1 MINFTIGIISI
12 IISSFV
18 LLYNWRFFKSLSK
31 VNNLLKFIEFLIY
44 YKVFFY
50 LFIPAI
56 LRIFSDFQYETELGI
71 NPMELLIVYLF
82 EVISYLI
89 WITIFYAII
98 YKYRNTTTN
107 KNTTKKVEQIYVFV
121 LILFIYLTFVK
132 IIKIFGLDLDFD
144 NYFESIFYIIFP
156 LVNTLGPVLAF
167 FGIIY
172 YKYDNPNNKK
182 FLLSLF
188 AVLFYFITV
197 LISGV
202 RGLIVHPLFF
212 VIFLLHIYGKKR
224 QIKLTFILLF
234 GFAIFQATFMQIR
247 HLDTDTK
254 LEILAQGN
262 LESENKNIFD
272 DIELRYGESSR
283 MSVAF
288 LRRGLNDN
296 FAGIKPFLSSLYAP
310 LPRTFFPKKPIPGS
324 IGEDKYSM
332 GGYLIMSD
340 LRGQWW
346 NMTEFLTSA
355 HAYWEFG
362 ILGLI
367 IITIISVLYISMI
380 ARYLLK
386 LHVLGIPIMLLFFKP
401 WGYNEPK
408 IWLYE
413 IPLQI
418 FQYIIPATVMLLTL
432 EFIIAFKNL
441 VVKMLIQ
448 KS

>member
-1 MINFTIGIISI
+1 MVNIIIGIISI

-18 LLYNWRFFKSLSK
+18 LLYNRKFFKSLSN
-31 VNNLLKFIEFLIY
+31 NNLLKFIEFLIY

-50 LFIPAI
+50 LLVPSV

-71 NPMELLIVYLF
+71 NPMELLIVYIF
-82 EVISYLI
+82 EVISYII

-98 YKYRNTTTN
+98 YKYRNTTLN
-107 KNTTKKVEQIYVFV
+107 KNTTKKVEQIYVFI
-121 LILFIYLTFVK
+121 LILFIYLT
-132 IIKIFGLDLDFD
+132 IINTIKIFGLDLDFN

-172 YKYDNPNNKK
+172 YKYDNPNNKL
-182 FLLSLF
+182 FLLSIF

-234 GFAIFQATFMQIR
+234 GFAIFQATYMQIR

-254 LEILAQGN
+254 IEILAQGN
-262 LESENKNIFD
+262 LEKENKNIFD

-288 LRRGLNDN
+288 LRRGLDNN
-296 FAGIKPFLSSLYAP
+296 FAGLKPFLSSLYAP
-310 LPRTFFPKKPIPGS
+310 LPRTLFPKKPIPGS

-362 ILGLI
+362 IIGLI
-367 IITIISVLYISMI
+367 IITIISVLYISLI
-380 ARYLLK
+380 VRFLLK
-386 LHVLGIPIMLLFFKP
+386 IHVLGIPIILLFFKP

-418 FQYIIPATVMLLTL
+418 FQYIIPGLTIFFVL
-432 EFIIAFKNL
+432 KLIYAFKKLIVKNL
-441 VVKMLIQ
+441 N
-448 KS
+448 